1 VKENKMA
8 TLGYGTVGSNR
19 LTEAKAFYDA
29 LFASVGISSVFEH
42 PSGGRIYGK
51 GNALIFGVLS
61 PYDGKPATVGNGSM
75 FAFAFRTR
83 AEVDTFHA
91 QALKLGGKDEGPP
104 GERGAGYYFSYF
116 RDLDGNKLCAYNLG

>member
-1 VKENKMA
+1 MA

-29 LFASVGISSVFEH
+29 LLGSVGLASVHEH
-42 PSGGRIYGK
+42 STGGRLYGK
-51 GNALIFGVLS
+51 GNSLVFGVLG

-83 AEVDTFHA
+83 AEVDAFYA
-91 QALKLGGKDEGPP
+91 QALKLGATCEGPP
-104 GERGAGYYFSYF
+104 GERGEGFYFSYF

>member
-1 VKENKMA
+1 MA

-19 LTEAKAFYDA
+19 LTEAIAFYDA
-29 LFASVGISSVFEH
+29 EH

-51 GNALIFGVLS
+51 GNSLIFGVLG

-83 AEVDTFHA
+83 TEVDAFHA

>member
-1 VKENKMA
+1 MA

-19 LTEAKAFYDA
+19 LAEAKAFYDT
-29 LFASVGISSVFEH
+29 LFASVGIQSVFEH

-51 GNALIFGVLS
+51 GNSLVFGVLG
-61 PYDGKPATVGNGSM
+61 PFDGKAATVGNGSM

-83 AEVDTFHA
+83 AEVDAFHA
-91 QALKLGGKDEGPP
+91 QALKLGGKDEGAP
-104 GERGAGYYFSYF
+104 GLRGEGFYFSYF